1 MGSED
6 KAHLH
11 VVLRGRVQGVNFR
24 HFVMEKATLLGL
36 RGTVGNL
43 PNGMSLEVHAE
54 GPRKGLEALLE
65 HLRRGPQGA
74 LVTEVMEERSRF
86 TGDYKDFTSSYP

>member
-11 VVLRGRVQGVNFR
+11 AVVRGRVQGVNFR
-24 HFVMEKATLLGL
+24 RFVMEKATLLGL

-43 PNGMSLEVHAE
+43 PDGASVQVHAE
-54 GPRKGLEALLE
+54 GSRERLETLLE
-65 HLRRGPQGA
+65 HLHRGPRGA
-74 LVTEVMEERSRF
+74 LVVDVVEEWGRF
-86 TGDYKDFTSSYP
+86 TGNYEVFTFS

>member
-11 VVLRGRVQGVNFR
+11 VVVSGRVQGVNFR
-24 HFVMEKATLLGL
+24 RFVMEKATLLGF

-43 PNGMSLEVHAE
+43 PNGMSLEIHAE
-54 GPRKGLEALLE
+54 SPRKGLEALLE
-65 HLRRGPQGA
+65 HLSRGPRGA
-74 LVTEVMEERSRF
+74 LIMEVVEERSRF
-86 TGDYKDFTSSYP
+86 TGDYKDFTFSYP